1 MTAAGGPG
9 ARDGD
14 HAAAAG
20 RNGEGVDDTVRR
32 VLAERAA
39 VLARPLPEP
48 QHRRLDELAVIEA
61 GGERYAVD
69 LARLERVHPVA
80 TVTPVPGLR
89 PPWAGLVA
97 HRGELLPALDVPAYL
112 GRPAGTPGAAAYS
125 AVVAHGGLRVAL
137 LSEGPVTLMAR
148 PQSGLSAPPAPGT
161 ATAGAVVGVTG
172 DLVTILDVATILAD
186 PALVVDD

>member
-1 MTAAGGPG
+1 VTAAG
-9 ARDGD
+9 RDD
-14 HAAAAG
+14 V
-20 RNGEGVDDTVRR
+20 ER

-39 VLARPLPEP
+39 LLARRLSEP
-48 QHRRLDELAVIEA
+48 QHRRLDELAVLEA

-69 LARLERVHPVA
+69 LATLERVHPVEA
-80 TVTPVPGLR
+80 VTPVPGLR

-97 HRGELLPALDVPAYL
+97 LRGELLPALDVPSYL
-112 GRPAGTPGAAAYS
+112 GRPPGGTGAAGTGPAHS

-137 LSEGPVTLMAR
+137 LSEGPVTLMTR
-148 PQSGLSAPPAPGT
+148 PQEGLSAPLAPS
-161 ATAGAVVGVTG
+161 AAPAGAVVGVTG